1 MPCGPCWPAGPNL
14 CSSQPLI
21 GAGKPRP
28 CQKFACTNPAH
39 TAPPRKLPQRNAL
52 PLLLFVAFL
61 LPYPRATNCL
71 NLFCSSP
78 LRCMWQSP
86 LCKATRGAKTAFRQ
100 TKNRC
105 KHTRR
110 PRCPWLPITAIL
122 LSPDL
127 FTIFCWRWQISLF
140 LSVCTHLAIFSASA
154 MFSARL
160 ADFYP

>member
-1 MPCGPCWPAGPNL
+1 MPAGPSL
-14 CSSQPLI
+14 CSNQPLHW
-21 GAGKPRP
+21 GGLSPP
-28 CQKFACTNPAH
+28 LSENLPVQTLPH
-39 TAPPRKLPQRNAL
+39 TAPQKTAAPNTL
-52 PLLLFVAFL
+52 PLQLFAPFL

-110 PRCPWLPITAIL
+110 PRCPWLPITAIV